1 MVKTATNPQLT
12 YRFNTILI
20 RILAGMF
27 VVFFFPEIDKF
38 KIHME
43 IHETQNS
50 QNIIEKEKQ
59 SFRMHIF
66 NFVSNF

>member
-12 YRFNTILI
+12 YRFNTILT
-20 RILAGMF
+20 RILAGIF
-27 VVFFFPEIDKF
+27 FFFPEIDKF
-38 KIHME
+38 KILME

-50 QNIIEKEKQ
+50 QNIIEKEEQ
-59 SFRMHIF
+59 RFRMHIF